1 MRRIFLLFALCGLT
15 TWSVGGQKLDPLNAI
30 GEKYARLVLALG
42 QHDPDYVDAFYG
54 PGEWK
59 AQAEKEKKSLDAI
72 ATEATQLSD
81 RLQVMR
87 LQQSGMADLPSH
99 EATAREGE
107 RASPYSI
114 DSGTLTPPGGGAGP
128 TSQSD
133 AATTKKSDAMDCC
146 APETKDGDLVH
157 LRREYL
163 EKQLY
168 ALIFR
173 AKTLL
178 NAGIKG
184 PKNFDAES
192 RALYDAVAPTYHDS
206 FFDDILKRLDT
217 KIPGTGPLWQRY
229 EEWRKPFV
237 IPKEKLDAV
246 FQLAI
251 KECRARTLAHVALPP
266 NESFTVEYV
275 TNKPWGGYNWYK
287 GNFHSVIQ
295 VNTDLPI
302 YIDRAVD
309 LAAHEGYPAHHVY
322 NSLLEKNLVRDRGWM
337 EFSVYAL
344 FSPQS
349 LIAEGTAN
357 FGREIAF
364 PNKAERMKFEKEVL
378 FPAAGIDATRADE
391 YYAVQDLM
399 KDLNYAVN
407 EAARRLINGEIDE
420 KAAAE
425 WLQKYAVMEP
435 PRAEKRVKFI
445 ERYRSYVINYNLGE
459 DMVKKYIEK
468 RAGNDPEKKWSE
480 FGKLLASPRLPSGLT
495 Q

>member
-1 MRRIFLLFALCGLT
+1 MRWIFLLSVLCGLIT
-15 TWSVGGQKLDPLNAI
+15 SAFSAPPKDAMNAVA
-30 GEKYARLVLALG
+30 ERYAHLVLALG

-54 PGEWK
+54 PAEWK
-59 AQAEKEKKSLDAI
+59 TQAEKEKQSLDEI
-72 ATEATQLSD
+72 AAEAAKLMVD
-81 RLQVMR
+81 RTLAARALVDSR
-87 LQQSGMADLPSH
+87 SAAKASH
-99 EATAREGE
+99 
-107 RASPYSI
+107 
-114 DSGTLTPPGGGAGP
+114 
-128 TSQSD
+128 SD
-133 AATTKKSDAMDCC
+133 AATAKKSGGDPMDCC
-146 APETKDGDLVH
+146 ATDTNDLVQ

-163 EKQLY
+163 QKQISALAARVRMLKGEKL
-168 ALIFR
+168 
-173 AKTLL
+173 K
-178 NAGIKG
+178 
-184 PKNFDAES
+184 FDDES
-192 RALYDAVAPTYHDS
+192 RALYDAVAPTYGDS
-206 FFDDILKRLDT
+206 HFDQILAQLEKM
-217 KIPGTGPLWQRY
+217 IPSTNRRSGSDPLWQRY

-251 KECRARTLAHVALPP
+251 KECRARTLAHLSLPP

-302 YIDRAVD
+302 FIDRAVD
-309 LAAHEGYPAHHVY
+309 LAAHEGYPGHHVY

-357 FGREIAF
+357 FGRDVAF
-364 PNKAERMKFEKEVL
+364 PTKTERMKFEKEVL

-399 KDLNYAVN
+399 KELNYAGN

-420 KAAAE
+420 KGATE

-435 PRAEKRVKFI
+435 ARAQQRVKFI
-445 ERYRSYVINYNLGE
+445 QRYRSYVINYNLGE
-459 DMVKKYIEK
+459 DMVRHYIEK
-468 RAGNDPEKKWSE
+468 RSGNDPEKRWSE
-480 FGKLLASPRLPSGLT
+480 FGKLLASPRLPSSL
-495 Q
+495 